1 LLANL
6 ADATTDNLFN
16 KCRVKTGAIKDSFL
30 HNAEQFAGVQGG
42 QTAIALADWGAQ
54 GVDDYY

>member
-1 LLANL
+1 LLADL

-16 KCRVKTGAIKDSFL
+16 KCWVKTCAIKDSFL
-30 HNAEQFAGVQGG
+30 HNAEQFAWVQGG
-42 QTAIALADWGAQ
+42 QTAIALADRGAQ